1 MGVGQGQVE
10 HVGVEIASA
19 GGTAMLR
26 IGHLKFSRPAG
37 HRIAQIVQRPMGCPK
52 PIRPASAPGT
62 GASPVIPRPSND
74 LGRGKVF
81 DASHAFGGVGNIA
94 SRAIHDRASV
104 KSFSR
109 RYRPTPDPKARKSSV
124 TVLQSPIKPS
134 AQARVSR
141 PGRPLRPRHSL
152 VPGAG
157 AAPASLLRVGADGSR
172 CFPVGRSIHHPTSRC
187 QGSRDTPLMIPLGVV
202 PRHESSPNSDLKAS
216 NQRMRHTPQQS

>member
-37 HRIAQIVQRPMGCPK
+37 HRIAQIVQRPTGRPK

-62 GASPVIPRPSND
+62 GASRVIPRPSND

-109 RYRPTPDPKARKSSV
+109 RYRPTPGPKARKSSV
-124 TVLQSPIKPS
+124 TVLQSPH
-134 AQARVSR
+134 
-141 PGRPLRPRHSL
+141 LRPILRPCQYAL
-152 VPGAG
+152 QTGGFGLPRGGAQWQHHLLG
-157 AAPASLLRVGADGSR
+157 ACA
-172 CFPVGRSIHHPTSRC
+172 
-187 QGSRDTPLMIPLGVV
+187 
-202 PRHESSPNSDLKAS
+202 
-216 NQRMRHTPQQS
+216 